1 MPNGRLS
8 NQSNKSHTN
17 AKRHD
22 RKPSIETNSIRQ
34 VYYLLYA
41 CFLWGHVGF
50 DSLRYPLFLI
60 LNRPYKM
67 NDTILDNESLL
78 ETTYN
83 CQTKLR
89 GTHDEE
95 YLCYLTCADD
105 GKGNDFTTG
114 EPLLT
119 FEEWL
124 AN

>member
-1 MPNGRLS
+1 M
-8 NQSNKSHTN
+8 
-17 AKRHD
+17 
-22 RKPSIETNSIRQ
+22 
-34 VYYLLYA
+34 V
-41 CFLWGHVGF
+41 C
-50 DSLRYPLFLI
+50 YPWADLVFLI

-67 NDTILDNESLL
+67 NNDTILDNDSLL

>member
-1 MPNGRLS
+1 MKTI
-8 NQSNKSHTN
+8 QSNGLQTN
-17 AKRHD
+17 RLTLPD
-22 RKPSIETNSIRQ
+22 LT
-34 VYYLLYA
+34 
-41 CFLWGHVGF
+41 
-50 DSLRYPLFLI
+50 
-60 LNRPYKM
+60 KM
-67 NDTILDNESLL
+67 NDTILDNDSLL

>member
-1 MPNGRLS
+1 M
-8 NQSNKSHTN
+8 
-17 AKRHD
+17 
-22 RKPSIETNSIRQ
+22 
-34 VYYLLYA
+34 V
-41 CFLWGHVGF
+41 C
-50 DSLRYPLFLI
+50 YPWADLVFLI

-67 NDTILDNESLL
+67 NDNILDNDSLL